1 MTDSLSKAKE
11 KYENLIAMDDFNI
24 VLISRMVNLTNLEEF
39 CTLFNL
45 KILINKETCCIVYPL
60 SLKSIPRFSSVIATA
75 ILSSLIAGI

>member
-11 KYENLIAMDDFNI
+11 KYENLIAMDDFNV

-45 KILINKETCCIVYPL
+45 KILINKETCWIVYPL
-60 SLKSIPRFSSVIATA
+60 SLESIPRFSSVIGTA
-75 ILSSLIAGI
+75 IFNSLIAGI